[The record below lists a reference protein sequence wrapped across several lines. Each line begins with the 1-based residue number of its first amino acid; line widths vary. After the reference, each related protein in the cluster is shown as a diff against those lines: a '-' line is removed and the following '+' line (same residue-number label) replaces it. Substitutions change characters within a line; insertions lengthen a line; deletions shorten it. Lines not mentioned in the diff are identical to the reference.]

1 MCDKDNI
8 YIYIYTTRKK
18 YFKGVYFFTLQR
30 VKTSIKPFSQVVV
43 SAIIIIG
50 GHVIQYFF
58 LNIRKNFSK
67 PLLNI
72 IGLRTYVKFHRFQ
85 NLNKIPW
92 VVEPP

>member
-58 LNIRKNFSK
+58 FKYQEKLFKTPFK
-67 PLLNI
+67 
-72 IGLRTYVKFHRFQ
+72 YHRFK
-85 NLNKIPW
+85 NLRKIP
-92 VVEPP
+92 